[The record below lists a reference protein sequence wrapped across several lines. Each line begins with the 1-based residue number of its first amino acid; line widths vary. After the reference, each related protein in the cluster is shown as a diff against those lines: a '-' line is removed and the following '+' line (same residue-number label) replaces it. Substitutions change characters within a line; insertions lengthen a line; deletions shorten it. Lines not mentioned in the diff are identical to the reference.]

1 MQGYLGEFQSVS
13 PPWHCTSL
21 ALGQACTL
29 LPGHRLRINPLP
41 GPYSALQIST
51 RQQIQS
57 PPLHLLLCNAISA
70 MATSFS
76 LENESCWGANEKPG
90 GVARFSGM
98 QWADYAQTKQEREG
112 ESLQKYLCEE
122 LALLPGTG
130 ARNNLQRET
139 QQQQGSQCWQN
150 AIATHCSRD
159 LSCVVTLTASWVKS
173 PPPPIPSGAWITF
186 PIFLHLQCNK
196 QLYHKGLLGLAT
208 MP

>member
-1 MQGYLGEFQSVS
+1 MASDGTVVEGGGEEKGGREGGSLHEKKTEEG

-57 PPLHLLLCNAISA
+57 PPLHLLLCN
-70 MATSFS
+70 
-76 LENESCWGANEKPG
+76 GANGKPG

-112 ESLQKYLCEE
+112 ESLQKYLGEE

-159 LSCVVTLTASWVKS
+159 LSCVVTLTASW
-173 PPPPIPSGAWITF
+173 WCLNH
-186 PIFLHLQCNK
+186 IFLHLQCNK

-208 MP
+208 KP